1 MPGKSGK
8 FAAVAAAAT
17 AVVTLTGTP
26 ASAGDIAF
34 NTRSVWVDGTPTRG
48 QDEAC
53 TTRSMYLASGNYTW
67 TQILDGYRWPT
78 RDLYLAMGTYTWKDC
93 LRPENGYYKQYSL
106 LYKPGSE
113 TAYLVDPSEFG
124 LDRGTHT
131 IGSLLNPHF

>member
-1 MPGKSGK
+1 MPGKLGK

-17 AVVTLTGTP
+17 AVVTLAGTP
-26 ASAGDIAF
+26 ASAADIAL

-67 TQILDGYRWPT
+67 TQILDGYRRPT
-78 RDLYLAMGTYTWKDC
+78 RDLYLAMGTYTWKDS
-93 LRPENGYYKQYSL
+93 LSPGDGHYKQYSL

-113 TAYLVDPSEFG
+113 TAYLIDPSEFG
-124 LDRGTHT
+124 PDRGTPT

>member
-1 MPGKSGK
+1 MPGKFGR

-17 AVVTLTGTP
+17 AVVTLAGTP

-34 NTRSVWVDGTPTRG
+34 NTRDVWVDGKPTQG
-48 QDEAC
+48 QADAC
-53 TTRSMYLASGNYTW
+53 TSRSMYLASGTYTW
-67 TQILDGYRWPT
+67 TQILDGYRYPT

-93 LRPENGYYKQYSL
+93 LSPRDGGYKQFSL

-124 LDRGTHT
+124 LAPGTHT